1 MIDEAKVANICRVN
15 ALHNPQYDRTYI
27 EYYVVAVVPEEV
39 CKKFQRSTKHT
50 NYIDGSSFNGDL
62 VIPYRGECGQ
72 CTRPNPVVYKKEESA
87 RTIAEKWRKK
97 VQDEFVYF
105 DISTYGSHPEF
116 AESRKRYL
124 EMLTQPEVEFRVI
137 QRKVHEVME
146 FDFAVLDS

>member
-1 MIDEAKVANICRVN
+1 MIDEAKVANICCVN

-27 EYYVVAVVPEEV
+27 EYYVVAVVPEDV

-62 VIPYRGECGQ
+62 VIPYRGERVH
-72 CTRPNPVVYKKEESA
+72 TPVVYKKEESA
-87 RTIAEKWRKK
+87 RTTAEKWRKK
-97 VQDEFVYF
+97 VQDEFVYL
-105 DISTYGSHPEF
+105 DISTYDSLPKF

-124 EMLTQPEVEFRVI
+124 EMLTQPEVEFRVV

-146 FDFAVLDS
+146 FDFAVLAS